1 MTDRVQ
7 DHNPLLKAFLDDAP
21 GAEPEKGRIEAVD
34 DARNIEWQTRAAP
47 PSDYENALGDALVA
61 CFEEGI
67 EELAPLVRRLNE
79 RGIKTPDGESWT
91 EANFQTVLARLG
103 A

>member
-1 MTDRVQ
+1 MAQ
-7 DHNPLLKAFLDDAP
+7 DHNPLLKSFLA
-21 GAEPEKGRIEAVD
+21 GARGTEPEKGHIEYAGE
-34 DARNIEWQTRAAP
+34 ARNIEWQTRPAA

-67 EELAPLVRRLNE
+67 DELAPLVARLNE
-79 RGIKTPDGESWT
+79 LAVKTPDGQAWT
-91 EANFQTVLARLG
+91 EENFQAVLARLG

>member
-1 MTDRVQ
+1 MVQ
-7 DHNPLLKAFLDDAP
+7 DHNPLLKAFLTDAR
-21 GAEPEKGRIEAVD
+21 GSDPEKGRIEQVD
-34 DARNIEWQTRAAP
+34 ETQNIEWQTRPAP

-67 EELAPLVRRLNE
+67 DELAPLVKRLNE
-79 RGIKTPDGESWT
+79 LAVKTPDGAAWT
-91 EANFQTVLARLG
+91 ADNFQSVLARLG